1 MKDIELI
8 KSKQHFEILDG
19 LRGVAAISV
28 VIFHFL
34 EFVYLEEGP
43 VKNPFA
49 HSFLAVDFFFCL
61 SGFVI
66 AYAYD
71 DRIEKMGIIEF
82 FKSRLIRLHPLVIIG
97 SILGLIGY
105 FAVPY
110 GDIANR
116 NISELLLIFVCSL
129 LLIPL
134 PIMKDRYSNNFGL
147 NAPAWSLFWEY
158 IANIVYSLILWR
170 LPRKIMLVLTFIA
183 GIALAYVAYHSKG
196 ISGGWDGNTFFD
208 GAARVSYS
216 FFAGVIVYR
225 YKWII
230 PSKLGFLGLTI
241 LLIPAFLYPF
251 NPELNFITEPLII
264 LFYFPFLVALGA
276 GAVTSTITKK
286 ICVFS
291 GKISYPLYMI
301 HYFAIWIFGKY
312 QGVYKFDGI
321 TLFAIVTLSTFI
333 LIGLAYLTMTYIDVP
348 IRNYLTEKRKSR
360 LSQKS
365 IMVNE

>member
-8 KSKQHFEILDG
+8 KSKKHYEILDG

-34 EFVYLEEGP
+34 EWVSGP
-43 VKNPFA
+43 SENLFA

-71 DRIEKMGIIEF
+71 DRIEKMGVVEF

-105 FAVPY
+105 SFIPY

-116 NISELLLIFVCSL
+116 SVSELLLLFACSL

-134 PIMKDRYSNNFGL
+134 PIMKERFGNNFGL

-158 IANIVYSLILWR
+158 IANIIYSLILWR
-170 LPRKIMLVLTFIA
+170 LSRRILLVLTFIA
-183 GIALAYVAYHSKG
+183 GIALAYVSYNAKG
-196 ISGGWDGNTFFD
+196 LIGGWSGDTFWDGC
-208 GAARVSYS
+208 ARVSYS
-216 FFAGVIVYR
+216 FLAGILVYR
-225 YKWII
+225 FKWII
-230 PSKLGFLGLTI
+230 PSKLGFPGLSL

-251 NPELNFITEPLII
+251 NPEFNSITEPLIV

-276 GAVTSTITKK
+276 GAITSPKTKK
-286 ICVFS
+286 ICAFA
-291 GKISYPLYMI
+291 GNISYPLYMT
-301 HYFAIWIFGKY
+301 HYFAIWIFATY
-312 QGVYKFDGI
+312 QEIYKFSGI
-321 TLFAIVTLSTFI
+321 TLFAIVSFGTLA
-333 LIGLAYLTMTYIDVP
+333 LIGLAYLTMTYIDTP
-348 IRNYLTEKRKSR
+348 IRNYLTKKRKSR
-360 LSQKS
+360 LSQKTVILS
-365 IMVNE
+365 K